1 MLMMRLTGKQ
11 LLRELF
17 NRGFWRYKRY
27 CLVDQTIVPQTPR
40 RARQEIRMRHIF
52 ADHLHHLR
60 PHSPKAYYRT
70 AISSFF
76 LVMGLIF
83 ASWASRIPDVKQHLG
98 LSDAQLG
105 GVLFAAPLGQVL
117 SIAFSAWL
125 IERCGSRNVVILSMI
140 LFGSSLV
147 SLGLAPSTVLLFAAL
162 FSFGFTDNMLNI
174 SLNSQAVGVETLYG
188 RSIMATFHGM
198 WSLGGLAGGILGA
211 VLAPLGVKPL
221 VHFCLV
227 FALSLAVLA
236 GLRRWTL
243 PRDVRLGKKRDA
255 ATDKPSYRPDLYL
268 ILLGFI
274 AFGSMAT
281 EGAMY
286 DWSSVYFAQVIR
298 PGEELIRLGYV
309 ACMTAMVIGRFVADR
324 LVSRY
329 GVTPVL
335 QLSGCCIAGGMALAL
350 LLPRLEAAT
359 AGLALVGFG
368 MASVVP
374 LCYSLA
380 GKSRKVPTSVA
391 ISLVSSLSFLGFLA
405 CPPMVGFLSHLLD
418 LRWALAPI
426 VGAGAA
432 IVCLA
437 PVLRRLHA

>member
-1 MLMMRLTGKQ
+1 
-11 LLRELF
+11 
-17 NRGFWRYKRY
+17 
-27 CLVDQTIVPQTPR
+27 
-40 RARQEIRMRHIF
+40 MRHIF
-52 ADHLHHLR
+52 ADHLQHLR
-60 PHSPKAYYRT
+60 PHSPKAHYRT
-70 AISSFF
+70 AVNSLFG
-76 LVMGLIF
+76 VMGLIF
-83 ASWASRIPDVKQHLG
+83 ATWASRIPDIKQSLG
-98 LSDAQLG
+98 LSDARLG

-125 IERCGSRNVVILSMI
+125 IERCGSRKAVILSMI

-147 SLGLAPSTVLLFAAL
+147 SLGLAPTTSLLFAAL
-162 FSFGFTDNMLNI
+162 FCFGFTDNMLNI

-243 PRDVRLGKKRDA
+243 PRDVRLGKRAADA
-255 ATDKPSYRPDLYL
+255 GPVSYKPDLYL
-268 ILLGFI
+268 VLLGLI

-298 PGEELIRLGYV
+298 PGEELVRLGYV
-309 ACMTAMVIGRFVADR
+309 ACMTAMVLGRFVADR
-324 LVSRY
+324 LVGRY

-335 QLSGCCIAGGMALAL
+335 QLSGGCIAVGMALAL
-350 LLPRLEAAT
+350 LRPRLEIAT
-359 AGLALVGFG
+359 ACLALVGFG

-405 CPPMVGFLSHLLD
+405 CPPMVGLLSHLLD

-426 VGAGAA
+426 VLAGVA

-437 PVLRRLHA
+437 PALRRLHA